1 MMASL
6 TVQEA
11 AADEP
16 PLGNAGSAAPS
27 PRVEE
32 LLLQVDVNDQGLD
45 ETVLALRTADG
56 KVAVQGESLDRWRL
70 LRPNVAPRVVNGA
83 SYYPLDAIPGLT
95 YAFDFAKQRLAI
107 LAPAAAFRDSR
118 FVNQETPYPRPIPS
132 APGGFF
138 NYDLFASRSAGVS
151 QYSGQFEAGFFNPYG
166 VLIGNFLEQDISGT
180 RSTIRLDTTWTSDF
194 PEKLTTLRIGD
205 ANSVPGAWGRSVHFG
220 GVQYGTNFATQPG
233 FISFPSIAANGQ
245 AALPSTVDVFVNNAL
260 VAQRPVPPGPFSI
273 TNIPTVDGSGNVQ
286 LVVHDMFGRERV
298 ITQPFYASVNLLKAG
313 LDSFSVEA
321 GAERNNFGIE
331 SSDYSSGFA
340 SGTYRR
346 GLTDFFT
353 GEVRGE
359 VARDFGV
366 VGVGADYLVDE
377 IGVVSATLAASSGSG
392 ANGGLAGAGFQ
403 RQTSRLNVFAQGLWS
418 SAKFRQIGAT
428 SEAPVPL
435 RQWSAS
441 VSYQFDAFGSAGVTY
456 VAQDFRTKANLHVLS
471 ANYSLAIGSWGF
483 FSFSAVKSYGAA
495 GNVSYNATLTIPFG
509 ERSIV
514 SLAYNALRDP
524 NQGNTSNASLTLQRS
539 LPLGEGY
546 GYRVVAN
553 STHNDFQA
561 SGTWQNNIG
570 SYTAEY
576 GHFQSESATRFNV
589 TGGIGLVGG
598 HPFLSRQ
605 LTDSFAVVRVADYA
619 GVGVLQDN
627 QPAGRTGADG
637 YAVLPEL
644 RAFDINPVSI
654 DQQDLPLDATLG
666 SLKMVVVPY
675 YRSGLLLDF
684 PVQRS
689 HGATLHI
696 MLDDGA
702 PMPSGAIVQ
711 IVGRDDQFP
720 VALGGEAYL
729 TGLEEHN
736 RLRATWK
743 GKGCEFD
750 AEFPPS
756 ADPLPNLGTFVC
768 HGVMR

>member
-1 MMASL
+1 M
-6 TVQEA
+6 
-11 AADEP
+11 
-16 PLGNAGSAAPS
+16 
-27 PRVEE
+27 
-32 LLLQVDVNDQGLD
+32 
-45 ETVLALRTADG
+45 
-56 KVAVQGESLDRWRL
+56 
-70 LRPNVAPRVVNGA
+70 
-83 SYYPLDAIPGLT
+83 
-95 YAFDFAKQRLAI
+95 
-107 LAPAAAFRDSR
+107 
-118 FVNQETPYPRPIPS
+118 
-132 APGGFF
+132 
-138 NYDLFASRSAGVS
+138 
-151 QYSGQFEAGFFNPYG
+151 SG
-166 VLIGNFLEQDISGT
+166 
-180 RSTIRLDTTWTSDF
+180 
-194 PEKLTTLRIGD
+194 
-205 ANSVPGAWGRSVHFG
+205 
-220 GVQYGTNFATQPG
+220 
-233 FISFPSIAANGQ
+233 
-245 AALPSTVDVFVNNAL
+245 
-260 VAQRPVPPGPFSI
+260 
-273 TNIPTVDGSGNVQ
+273 
-286 LVVHDMFGRERV
+286 
-298 ITQPFYASVNLLKAG
+298 
-313 LDSFSVEA
+313 
-321 GAERNNFGIE
+321 
-331 SSDYSSGFA
+331 
-340 SGTYRR
+340 
-346 GLTDFFT
+346 
-353 GEVRGE
+353 
-359 VARDFGV
+359 
-366 VGVGADYLVDE
+366 
-377 IGVVSATLAASSGSG
+377 TLAASGGSG

-418 SAKFRQIGAT
+418 SAKFRQIGSTA
-428 SEAPVPL
+428 EAPVPL

-441 VSYQFDAFGSAGVTY
+441 VSYQFDASGSAGVTY
-456 VAQDFRTKANLHVLS
+456 VAQDFRTKASLHVLS

-483 FSFSAVKSYGAA
+483 FSLSAAKAYGAA

-524 NQGNTSNASLTLQRS
+524 NQGNTSNATLMLQRS

-553 STHNDFQA
+553 STHDDFQA

-576 GHFQSESATRFNV
+576 GHFQNENATRFNV
-589 TGGIGLVGG
+589 TGAIGLVGG

-605 LTDSFAVVRVADYA
+605 LTDSFAVVRVADYS

-654 DQQDLPLDATLG
+654 EQQDLPLDATLG

-696 MLDDGA
+696 LLDDGA
-702 PMPSGAIVQ
+702 PIPSGAIVQ

-736 RLRATWK
+736 RLRASWK

-750 AEFPPS
+750 AGFPRS